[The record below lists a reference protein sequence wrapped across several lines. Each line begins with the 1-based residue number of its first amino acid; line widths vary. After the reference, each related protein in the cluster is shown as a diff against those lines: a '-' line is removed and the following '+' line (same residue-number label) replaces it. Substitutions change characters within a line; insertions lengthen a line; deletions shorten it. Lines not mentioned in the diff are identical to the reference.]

1 MTRSL
6 NCVFSGK
13 SANVI
18 PGADFKEWIL
28 NEANNLSITGWV
40 RSLHDDRLEV
50 LAQGTEENINE
61 FRVHLLQGPPM
72 SKVEDL
78 ECQWIE
84 YEKAFSSF
92 ELRQ

>member
-13 SANVI
+13 SASVM
-18 PGADFKEWIL
+18 PGADFKEWIM

-50 LAQGTEENINE
+50 LAQGTEENIKE
-61 FRVHLLQGPPM
+61 FRMHLLQGPPL
-72 SKVEDL
+72 SKVQNM

>member
-6 NCVFSGK
+6 NCVFTGK
-13 SANVI
+13 SASAI
-18 PGADFKEWIL
+18 PGGEFKEWIV
-28 NEANNLSITGWV
+28 NEAKNLAIAGWV

-50 LAQGTEENINE
+50 LAQGTEENLEE
-61 FRVHLLQGPPM
+61 FRVHLLQGPPF
-72 SKVEDL
+72 SKVENL
-78 ECQWIE
+78 ECKWIE